1 MSLLRSQSSLR
12 LCRAAAKC
20 QRTIALQRPRH
31 ISQSASYRLGEP
43 DPKAIPS
50 DAMHSTEDQATLVT
64 VEEAA
69 AALPSAYKPSHQPDW
84 NVMPD
89 HGTSY
94 AKNGLHFEALFG

>member
-12 LCRAAAKC
+12 LCRTVAKC
-20 QRTIALQRPRH
+20 QRTIALQHPRY

-50 DAMHSTEDQATLVT
+50 DVMHSTEDQATMVT

-69 AALPSAYKPSHQPDW
+69 AALPSTYKPSHQPDW
-84 NVMPD
+84 NTIPD

-94 AKNGLHFEALFG
+94 VKNGLRFEALFA

>member
-12 LCRAAAKC
+12 LCRASAKC

-43 DPKAIPS
+43 NPKAIPS
-50 DAMHSTEDQATLVT
+50 DVMHSTEDQATLVT
-64 VEEAA
+64 VEEVA
-69 AALPSAYKPSHQPDW
+69 AALPSTYKPSHQPDW
-84 NVMPD
+84 NVIPD

-94 AKNGLHFEALFG
+94 AKNGLCFEELLG